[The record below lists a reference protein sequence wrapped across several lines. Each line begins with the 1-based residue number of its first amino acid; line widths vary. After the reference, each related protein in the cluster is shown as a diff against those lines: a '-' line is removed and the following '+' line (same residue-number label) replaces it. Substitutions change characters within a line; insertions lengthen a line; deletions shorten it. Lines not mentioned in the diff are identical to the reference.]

1 MDESTIDDVVHR
13 QRTFFREGK
22 TRSISSRI
30 SQLKVLKRA
39 IQQNEQRI
47 LDGLWADLR
56 KPALEGYGAEIAFL
70 VRESNHA
77 IRNLRAWAKPV
88 KVPTDLIDF
97 PATSRVYS
105 EPLGVVLIIGPWNYP
120 LQLLFAP
127 LVGAIA
133 AGNCA
138 ILKPSEIA
146 PHSSS
151 VIAGIIQDNF
161 EPSFISVVEGGPQE
175 TQILLSRGLDHIF
188 FTGGTDIGKIVMKA
202 ASEHLTPVTLELG
215 GKSPCIVDKDI
226 QLDYTA
232 SRIVWGKFINA
243 GQTCV
248 APDYLLIHRAIKKQ
262 LLERIVTRLKEFFGE
277 DPSKSPD
284 YGRIVSDRH
293 FVRLCQLLQDGE
305 IISGGSTNAEDRY
318 IAPTVIDKVS
328 LEDRVMQE
336 EIFGPILPVM
346 GYEDLPEAISI
357 VNKQPKPLALYF
369 FSKNKKNQE
378 RVLRETSSG
387 GVSINDTVSYEVS
400 SFLPF
405 GGVGPSGMGN
415 YHGKASFDNF
425 SHKKSVLNKSFLL
438 DIKIKYP
445 PYKQKLKY
453 VRRLFRLI
461 P

>member
-1 MDESTIDDVVHR
+1 MDESTIADIINR
-13 QRTFFREGK
+13 QRNFFREGK
-22 TRSISSRI
+22 TKSVSFRI
-30 SQLKVLKRA
+30 HQLKGLKRA
-39 IQQNEQRI
+39 IQENEKVI
-47 LDGLWADLR
+47 LDSLWTDLR

-70 VRESNHA
+70 VRDINHA
-77 IRNLRAWAKPV
+77 IRNLREWAKPV

-97 PATSRVYS
+97 PAASRIYS

-120 LQLLFAP
+120 FQLLLAP

-151 VIAGIIQDNF
+151 VMAVIIRDNF
-161 EPSFISVVEGGPQE
+161 DPSFISVVEGGPQE
-175 TQILLSRGLDHIF
+175 TQVLLSRGFDHIF
-188 FTGGTDIGKIVMKA
+188 FTGGTNIGKVVMRA
-202 ASEHLTPVTLELG
+202 ASDHLTPVTLELG
-215 GKSPCIVDKDI
+215 GKSPCIVDEDI
-226 QLDYTA
+226 QIDHTA

-248 APDYLLIHRAIKKQ
+248 APDYVLVHRAIKGQ
-262 LLERIVTRLKEFFGE
+262 LLEKMVTRVRDFYGE

-293 FVRLCQLLQDGE
+293 FVRLCQLLQEGE
-305 IISGGSTNAEDRY
+305 IIIGGSTNAKDRY
-318 IAPTVIDKVS
+318 IAPTVIDKVT
-328 LEDRVMQE
+328 LEHRVMQE

-346 GYEDLPEAISI
+346 DYDDLPEAISI

-415 YHGKASFDNF
+415 YHGKASFDTF

-438 DIKIKYP
+438 DIGIKYP
-445 PYKQKLKY
+445 PYKQKLSY
-453 VRRLFRLI
+453 VRRLI
-461 P
+461 

>member
-1 MDESTIDDVVHR
+1 MDESTIADIVNR
-13 QRTFFREGK
+13 QRNFFREGK
-22 TRSISSRI
+22 TKSVSFRI
-30 SQLKVLKRA
+30 SQLKGLKRA
-39 IQQNEQRI
+39 IRQNEKVI
-47 LDGLWADLR
+47 LDSLWTDLR

-70 VRESNHA
+70 VRETNHA

-88 KVPTDLIDF
+88 KVPTDIIDF

-105 EPLGVVLIIGPWNYP
+105 DPLGIVLIIGPWNYP
-120 LQLLFAP
+120 FQLLLAP

-151 VIAGIIQDNF
+151 VIAGIIRDNF
-161 EPSFISVVEGGPQE
+161 DPSFISVVEGGPQE
-175 TQILLSRGLDHIF
+175 TQVLLSRGFDHIF
-188 FTGGTDIGKIVMKA
+188 FTGGTNIGKVVMKA

-226 QLDYTA
+226 QIDHTA

-248 APDYLLIHRAIKKQ
+248 APDYVLVHRAIKEQ
-262 LLERIVTRLKEFFGE
+262 LLEKMVTRLREFYGE

-293 FVRLCQLLQDGE
+293 FVRLCQLLQEGE
-305 IISGGSTNAEDRY
+305 IIIGGSTNAQDRY
-318 IAPTVIDKVS
+318 IAPTVIDKVT
-328 LEDRVMQE
+328 LEHRVMKE

-346 GYEDLPEAISI
+346 DYDDVPEAISI

-415 YHGKASFDNF
+415 YHGKASFDTF

-438 DIKIKYP
+438 DIRIKYP
-445 PYKQKLKY
+445 PYKQKLRY
-453 VRRLFRLI
+453 VRRLI
-461 P
+461 